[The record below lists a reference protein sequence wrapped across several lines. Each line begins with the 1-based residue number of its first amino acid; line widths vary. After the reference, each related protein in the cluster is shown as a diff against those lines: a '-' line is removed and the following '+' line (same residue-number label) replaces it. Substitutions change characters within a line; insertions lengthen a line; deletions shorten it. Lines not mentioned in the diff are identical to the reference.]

1 MSFQYGVWLPVA
13 CAVMSKVSPVFGL
26 IDCNSF
32 YASCERVFRPDLA
45 KVPIVVL
52 SNNDGCVIARSYD
65 AKPFVKMGEPYFQI
79 KHKLKQHGIIAFS
92 SNYALYGD
100 MSERVM
106 TLIESM
112 VPAVEVYSIDEAFA
126 DLTGIGDLDGLG
138 RHIRSRVLRCTGIPV
153 GVGIA
158 PTKTLAKLAN
168 HTAKRLQAH
177 TGGVVNICDPAK
189 RAWVLRNTD
198 VAEVWGVGRKMK
210 MHLDAMGIKTAM
222 DLAKS
227 DPWTLRKNFSVVIEK
242 TAREL
247 AGTPC
252 LELDEPDPPKQ
263 EICCSRMFGK
273 RLQELPPIKEAV
285 ATYMMRAS
293 EKLRAQNSLCKKIR
307 VSIRTG
313 MFNPEEAKYANG
325 VVVDLPYPTDDV
337 RLLIKLAVDALDRL
351 FRPGFNYSK
360 AEVMLLNLCQPGE
373 YTDDL
378 FATSQPAEA
387 SRVMAVLDQINGRWG
402 RGTVRAASV
411 PINPDWGMRREMMS
425 QSYTTRLDQLW
436 KISCH

>member
-1 MSFQYGVWLPVA
+1 
-13 CAVMSKVSPVFGL
+13 MSKMPPVFGL

-65 AKPFVKMGEPYFQI
+65 AKPFVKMGEPFFQI
-79 KHKLKQHGIIAFS
+79 RHKLKQHGIVAFS

-126 DLTGIGDLDGLG
+126 ELTGIGELDGLG
-138 RHIRSRVLRCTGIPV
+138 RRIRSQVLRCTGIPV

-158 PTKTLAKLAN
+158 ATKTLAKLAN
-168 HTAKRLQAH
+168 HTAKRLQAQ
-177 TGGVVNICDPAK
+177 TGGVVNICDPVK
-189 RAWVLRNTD
+189 RDWVLRNTD

-210 MHLDAMGIKTAM
+210 MHLDGMGIKTAM
-222 DLAKS
+222 DLARA

-247 AGTPC
+247 AGTSC

-273 RLQELPPIKEAV
+273 RLRELPPIKEAV

-325 VVVDLPYPTDDV
+325 VVVDLPYPSDDV
-337 RLLIKLAVDALDRL
+337 RLLTKMAVDALDRV

-378 FATSQPAEA
+378 FATSQPTEA
-387 SRVMAVLDQINGRWG
+387 SKVMAVLDQINGRWG
-402 RGTVRAASV
+402 RGTLRAASV
-411 PINPDWGMRREMMS
+411 PTNPDWGMRREMMS

-436 KISCH
+436 TIPCQ

>member
-1 MSFQYGVWLPVA
+1 M
-13 CAVMSKVSPVFGL
+13 PVFGL

-45 KVPIVVL
+45 RVPIVVL

-79 KHKLKQHGIIAFS
+79 KNKLRQQGIVAFS

-106 TLIESM
+106 TLIESL

-126 DLTGIGDLDGLG
+126 DLTGIEGLDELG
-138 RHIRSRVLRCTGIPV
+138 RQIRSQVLRCTGIPV

-168 HTAKRLQAH
+168 HTAKRLQAQ
-177 TGGVVNICDPAK
+177 TGGVVNICDQVK
-189 RAWVLRNTD
+189 RDWVLRNTD
-198 VAEVWGVGRKMK
+198 VGEVWGVGRRMK
-210 MHLDAMGIKTAM
+210 MHLNALGIKSAM
-222 DLAKS
+222 DLAKADAWS
-227 DPWTLRKNFSVVIEK
+227 LRKHFSVVIEK

-273 RLQELPPIKEAV
+273 RLTELPPIKEAV

-337 RLLIKLAVDALDRL
+337 RLLTRAAVDALDRI
-351 FRPGFNYSK
+351 FRPGFAYSK
-360 AEVMLLNLCQPGE
+360 AEVLLLNLCQPGE

-378 FATSQPAEA
+378 FATSQPASA
-387 SRVMAVLDQINGRWG
+387 SKVMAVLDQINDRWG
-402 RGTVRAASV
+402 RGTLRAASV
-411 PINPDWGMRREMMS
+411 PSHPDWAMRREMMS
-425 QSYTTRLDQLW
+425 QSFTTNINQLW
-436 KISCH
+436 VVHCK

>member
-1 MSFQYGVWLPVA
+1 
-13 CAVMSKVSPVFGL
+13 MSKQEPTFAL

-65 AKPFVKMGEPYFQI
+65 AKPFIKMGEPYFQI
-79 KHKLKQHGIIAFS
+79 KHKLKQHGIVPFS

-106 TLIESM
+106 SLIEAM

-126 DLTGIGDLDGLG
+126 DLTGIGGLDTLG
-138 RHIRSRVLRCTGIPV
+138 REIRAQVLRGTGIPV

-158 PTKTLAKLAN
+158 TTKTLAKLAN
-168 HTAKRLQAH
+168 HTAKRLQAQ
-177 TGGVVNICDPAK
+177 TGGVVNIIDPAK
-189 RAWVLRNTD
+189 RDWVLRNTD

-210 MHLDAMGIKTAM
+210 LHLDALGIKTAM
-222 DLAKS
+222 DLAKA
-227 DPWTLRKNFSVVIEK
+227 DPWTLRKKFSIVIEK

-247 AGTPC
+247 AGTSC
-252 LELDEPDPPKQ
+252 LELDEPDQLKQ

-273 RLQELPPIKEAV
+273 RLTELPPIKEAL

-293 EKLRAQNSLCKKIR
+293 EKLRAQGSLCKKVR
-307 VSIRTG
+307 VCIRTG

-337 RLLIKLAVDALDRL
+337 RLLTKAAVDAVDHIY
-351 FRPGFNYSK
+351 RPGFKYSK

-378 FATSQPAEA
+378 FAVSQPAEA
-387 SRVMAVLDQINGRWG
+387 TRVMTVLDQINGRWG
-402 RGTVRAASV
+402 RGTLRSASV
-411 PINPDWGMRREMMS
+411 PTNPDWGMRREMMS
-425 QSYTTRLDQLW
+425 QSYTTKLDQLW
-436 KISCH
+436 KVACV

>member
-1 MSFQYGVWLPVA
+1 
-13 CAVMSKVSPVFGL
+13 MSKVKPVFGL

-65 AKPFVKMGEPYFQI
+65 AKPYVKMGEPYFQI
-79 KHKLKQHGIIAFS
+79 KHRLKHHGIVPFS

-100 MSERVM
+100 ISERVM

-112 VPAVEVYSIDEAFA
+112 VPAVEVYSIDEAFV
-126 DLTGIGDLDGLG
+126 DLTGFNELDCLG
-138 RHIRSRVLRCTGIPV
+138 RKIRSQILRCTGIPV

-158 PTKTLAKLAN
+158 CTKTLAKLAN
-168 HTAKRLQAH
+168 HTAKRLQAQ
-177 TGGVVNICDPAK
+177 TGGVVNICDPIK
-189 RAWVLRNTD
+189 RDWVLRNTD
-198 VAEVWGVGRKMK
+198 VAEVWGVGRCMK
-210 MHLDAMGIKTAM
+210 VHLDGMGIKTAM
-222 DLAKS
+222 DLAKA

-273 RLQELPPIKEAV
+273 RLKELPPIKEAV
-285 ATYMMRAS
+285 ANYMMRAS
-293 EKLRAQNSLCKKIR
+293 EKLRAQRSLCKKIR

-313 MFNPEEAKYANG
+313 MFNPDEAKYANG

-337 RLLIKLAVDALDRL
+337 RLLTTAAVDALDRM
-351 FRPGFNYSK
+351 FRPGFSYSK
-360 AEVMLLNLCQPGE
+360 AEVMLLSLCQPGE

-378 FATSQPAEA
+378 FATSQPTEA
-387 SRVMAVLDQINGRWG
+387 TRVMAILDEIMAVGGGERFVPPVCREIRTG
-402 RGTVRAASV
+402 VCVGT
-411 PINPDWGMRREMMS
+411 
-425 QSYTTRLDQLW
+425 
-436 KISCH
+436 

>member
-1 MSFQYGVWLPVA
+1 
-13 CAVMSKVSPVFGL
+13 MSKVPPVFGL

-65 AKPFVKMGEPYFQI
+65 AKPYVKMGEPYFQI
-79 KHKLKQHGIIAFS
+79 KHKLKQYGIVPFS

-112 VPAVEVYSIDEAFA
+112 VPAVEVYSIDEAFV
-126 DLTGIGDLDGLG
+126 DLTGINDVDDLG
-138 RHIRSRVLRCTGIPV
+138 RRIRSQVLRCTGIPV

-158 PTKTLAKLAN
+158 HTKTLAKLAN
-168 HTAKRLQAH
+168 HTAKRLQTQ
-177 TGGVVNICDPAK
+177 TGGVVNICDPIK
-189 RAWVLRNTD
+189 RDWVLRNTD
-198 VAEVWGVGRKMK
+198 VAEVWGVGRRMK
-210 MHLDAMGIKTAM
+210 VHLDGMGIKTAM
-222 DLAKS
+222 DLAKA

-273 RLQELPPIKEAV
+273 RLKELPPIKEAV

-293 EKLRAQNSLCKKIR
+293 EKLRAQKSLCKKIR

-313 MFNPEEAKYANG
+313 MFNPDEAKYANS
-325 VVVDLPYPTDDV
+325 VVVDLPYPMDDV
-337 RLLIKLAVDALDRL
+337 RALTSAAVNALDRI
-351 FRPGFNYSK
+351 FRPGFAYSK
-360 AEVMLLNLCQPGE
+360 AEVLLLNLRQPGE

-378 FATSQPAEA
+378 FATSQPSEA
-387 SRVMAVLDQINGRWG
+387 SRVMTVLDQINHRWG
-402 RGTVRAASV
+402 RGTLRTASM
-411 PINPDWGMRREMMS
+411 PINPVWGMRRELMS
-425 QSYTTRLDQLW
+425 HSYTTKLHELW
-436 KISCH
+436 RVACR